1 MSESLAIPP
10 RQRAS
15 RKRVALQLVR
25 TALLMVLSAVALQKT
40 ALALLSNTNF
50 ASVVLGVFST
60 GFLIDTLKSGVDAI
74 RLRGAS

>member
-1 MSESLAIPP
+1 
-10 RQRAS
+10 
-15 RKRVALQLVR
+15 
-25 TALLMVLSAVALQKT
+25 MVLSAVALQKT